1 MTVLRTKG
9 LCTKV
14 TDEEYAM
21 FERLA
26 DGETLSEWVRDT
38 LLKAIATPPAD
49 PVVVAELLAFRSIVL
64 NLLFKI
70 ANGEPVTADV
80 MQGVIDQAD
89 GERVRRV
96 HERLALSTD
105 RSTDRLGLQRSIN
118 KDVVRRILAVR
129 YQPSQTRQ
137 GRPGSQRSDTRRT
150 VCGASICFDANL
162 RCCAH
167 TGCSVMD
174 HTARVA
180 S

>member
-70 ANGEPVTADV
+70 ANGKPVTVDV
-80 MQGVIDQAD
+80 MKQVIDQAD

-96 HERLALSTD
+96 HERLAPPT
-105 RSTDRLGLQRSIN
+105 
-118 KDVVRRILAVR
+118 
-129 YQPSQTRQ
+129 
-137 GRPGSQRSDTRRT
+137 
-150 VCGASICFDANL
+150 GARDE
-162 RCCAH
+162 
-167 TGCSVMD
+167 
-174 HTARVA
+174 
-180 S
+180 

>member
-26 DGETLSEWVRDT
+26 DGETLSEWVRET

-64 NLLFKI
+64 TLLFKI
-70 ANGEPVTADV
+70 ANRDPVTADV
-80 MQGVIDQAD
+80 MKEIIAQAD

-96 HERLALSTD
+96 HERLAPPT
-105 RSTDRLGLQRSIN
+105 
-118 KDVVRRILAVR
+118 
-129 YQPSQTRQ
+129 
-137 GRPGSQRSDTRRT
+137 
-150 VCGASICFDANL
+150 GARDE
-162 RCCAH
+162 
-167 TGCSVMD
+167 
-174 HTARVA
+174 
-180 S
+180 